1 MTLQVSSSVPACSG
15 ATCGSIEGINGD
27 TFKILVKEFN
37 GEHINNYGSTTV
49 HSKIQDGGREQND
62 DADPV
67 QHKNHRV
74 RA

>member
-37 GEHINNYGSTTV
+37 GEHINNYGSTAV
-49 HSKIQDGGREQND
+49 HSKI
-62 DADPV
+62 
-67 QHKNHRV
+67 
-74 RA
+74 